1 MHNVKKHWSQV
12 MFLQAYNE
20 KNSSNKQYNSR
31 NEEQKTSITHKRS
44 SNGGSA
50 IKCDTNIQPL

>member
-1 MHNVKKHWSQV
+1 

-20 KNSSNKQYNSR
+20 KNSSNEQYNSR
-31 NEEQKTSITHKRS
+31 NEEQKTSITHKWS

-50 IKCDTNIQPL
+50 TRCDIHTEPL